1 MRWILGWSVC
11 GYEVGAG
18 TSLAAMAK
26 VAGRASRQT
35 AGSGFRLLA
44 RILLAVTGAGCW
56 LASVYLDVGGAQC
69 MP

>member
-1 MRWILGWSVC
+1 
-11 GYEVGAG
+11 
-18 TSLAAMAK
+18 MAK

-56 LASVYLDVGGAQC
+56 LASAYLDVGGAQY
-69 MP
+69 MPSEGHLLGTQWSWCWVVTF